1 MLSPRSHKVCCHA
14 KYSITPSLLSRILR
28 FDAESVVTG
37 LSLQGYANPLFWER
51 LALAV
56 APLVP
61 SLGPE
66 SAAAL
71 LLHAPPSP
79 PACAELAAAAAQR
92 LRGHLPQLSR
102 TTAVNVAH
110 HLNRI
115 HTLSH
120 RLPAASTA
128 LGAAI
133 PPLAAELSEVAA
145 SEGYLD
151 ALPAKQAALLI
162 SALDRLG
169 APRAASSPAGDA
181 AVGGEAEA
189 ETANDTLRAAA
200 TAATAAADPTA
211 AVGGLSPAVC
221 EAVGRW
227 VTLRVPLT
235 PPPPTPTILAPTFP
249 AASLALALRSSV
261 GASSRLQLRH
271 VAGIASALAASGYRN
286 DEVYS
291 RLAFYCLVSWAW
303 GGAWSTGLCLSVQLL
318 GKPFDQVVVRWL
330 MALLVEHLPTL
341 KGLCSRLAFFCLVS
355 EEWGGA
361 WSTRLCLNVR

>member
-1 MLSPRSHKVCCHA
+1 MGVGCSSKAFLQWLSQSNLRHWLVYALSSLSRQACCYAKSVITALSP
-14 KYSITPSLLSRILR
+14 
-28 FDAESVVTG
+28 
-37 LSLQGYANPLFWER
+37 QGYANPLFWER

-66 SAAAL
+66 AAAAL

-79 PACAELAAAAAQR
+79 PACAELAAAAAQH
-92 LRGHLPQLSR
+92 LRGHLLQLSR

-115 HTLSH
+115 HTSTH
-120 RLPAASTA
+120 RLPASAA

-169 APRAASSPAGDA
+169 APRAVSLPAGDA
-181 AVGGEAEA
+181 AAGGEAEA
-189 ETANDTLRAAA
+189 APTNNILRAAA
-200 TAATAAADPTA
+200 AAAADPTA
-211 AVGGLSPAVC
+211 AVGGLSPEVC
-221 EAVGRW
+221 AAVGRW

-235 PPPPTPTILAPTFP
+235 PPPPTPTIVAPTFP
-249 AASLALALRSSV
+249 AASLALAVRSSA

-291 RLAFYCLVSWAW
+291 RLAFYCLVSRAW
-303 GGAWSTGLCLSVQLL
+303 GGAW
-318 GKPFDQVVVRWL
+318 
-330 MALLVEHLPTL
+330 
-341 KGLCSRLAFFCLVS
+341 
-355 EEWGGA
+355 
-361 WSTRLCLNVR
+361 